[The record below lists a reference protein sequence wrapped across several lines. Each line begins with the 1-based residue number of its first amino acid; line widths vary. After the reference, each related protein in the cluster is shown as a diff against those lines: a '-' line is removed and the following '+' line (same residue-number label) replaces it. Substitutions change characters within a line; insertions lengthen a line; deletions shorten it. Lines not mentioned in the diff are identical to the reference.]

1 MGTKYIFVTGGV
13 VSSLGKGL
21 AASSIGRLLEAR
33 GFKVTLRHFFSWKKS
48 GVYEDKNRANKFKT
62 TLNFPEELWT
72 VPPGFRGAPY
82 LVSDQDGATK
92 CVSCQLC
99 EFVCPPRAIR
109 IIPPGPDGEAAPRE
123 NAEKIPRE
131 FEIDMLRC
139 IFCGYCEEV
148 CPEEA
153 IYLAK
158 DYYKGYDKDKMRR
171 DYALTGASREE
182 LIFDMEK
189 LLELGGTHHDRIK
202 KWEKKQRDA
211 DAQETFPVD

>member
-1 MGTKYIFVTGGV
+1 MAKVVQRVKLSWLERLYIPA
-13 VSSLGKGL
+13 LWN
-21 AASSIGRLLEAR
+21 

-48 GVYEDKNRANKFKT
+48 KVYEAANKDNQFKT
-62 TLNFPEELWT
+62 TLNYPEELWT
-72 VPPGFRGAPY
+72 VPKGFRGAPY

-99 EFVCPPRAIR
+99 EFVCPPKAIR
-109 IIPPGPDGEAAPRE
+109 ITSPGEDGEKAHRE
-123 NAEKIPRE
+123 GVEKMPKE

-158 DYYKGYDKDKMRR
+158 DYYEGYEKNLMRR
-171 DYALTGASREE
+171 DYALTGTNREE
-182 LIFDMEK
+182 MVYDKEK
-189 LLELGGTHHDRIK
+189 LLQLGGTHHDDIR
-202 KWEKKQRDA
+202 KWEAKTREAK
-211 DAQETFPVD
+211 AQEMFPVKHPKDD